1 MYIGAIG
8 VTLIL
13 KNKELERAE
22 MKQIISKTI
31 KLGLVDFIEWNPS
44 LLICWSVFPILKVVK
59 A

>member
-44 LLICWSVFPILKVVK
+44 LLI
-59 A
+59 